1 MNKRPTDTLEDEHGV
16 ILKVVGTMPVLAE
29 SLEIGA
35 SVAPDVLRDIA
46 EFMGVFA
53 DKCHHGKE
61 EAHLFPALER
71 KGVPLRGCPVGAL
84 TAEHQA
90 GRVLVRAFTEAAE
103 AYISQGASAKGPLIE
118 SLKKLTGLY
127 PGHIWKE
134 DYLLFPMTNKVLGPT
149 EQQEL
154 AAKFEAVE
162 EEMGKDVHHRLEQVA
177 ATLQERCV
185 SVMPE

>member
-1 MNKRPTDTLEDEHGV
+1 MNKRPTDILEDEHRV

-29 SLEIGA
+29 SLEMGV
-35 SVAPDVLRDIA
+35 SVAPNALRDIA

-71 KGVPLRGCPVGAL
+71 RGVPMRGCPIGAL

-90 GRVLVRAFTEAAE
+90 GRVLVRAFAEAAE
-103 AYISQGASAKGPLIE
+103 AYINQGASAKGPLIE
-118 SLKKLTGLY
+118 SLKNLTDLY
-127 PGHIWKE
+127 PAHIWKE
-134 DYLLFPMTNKVLGPT
+134 DYLLFPMTNKVLGPA

-154 AAKFEAVE
+154 AAKFESVE
-162 EEMGKDVHHRLEQVA
+162 REIGTGVHDRLVQVA
-177 ATLQERCV
+177 ASLADRFVTV
-185 SVMPE
+185 IPG